1 MTATRLTL
9 GAMSLSSSSHFPLK
23 PVWTNL
29 WSTDKVARYDPG
41 NGQWTL
47 FDLPNRGTEAR
58 YIAIA
63 EREGKLE
70 VILPYY
76 RTRKVA
82 VMTFRS
88 EAELTALK
96 AQAER
101 Q

>member
-1 MTATRLTL
+1 MAF
-9 GAMSLSSSSHFPLK
+9 GP
-23 PVWTNL
+23 
-29 WSTDKVARYDPG
+29 
-41 NGQWTL
+41 
-47 FDLPNRGTEAR
+47 
-58 YIAIA
+58 
-63 EREGKLE
+63 ERRKDGKLE

>member
-1 MTATRLTL
+1 MT
-9 GAMSLSSSSHFPLK
+9 
-23 PVWTNL
+23 
-29 WSTDKVARYDPG
+29 RYDPAA
-41 NGQWTL
+41 GQWTL
-47 FDLPNRGTEAR
+47 FDLPNRGTEAC

-63 EREGKLE
+63 ERYGKLE

-88 EAELTALK
+88 EVELAALK

-101 Q
+101 R